1 MTFNPLYCSGVDA
14 RGHQCH
20 CRRHVPSP
28 TDPTT
33 CTCVHPEGYHPELST
48 PLTPAAQPNATP
60 SSIVAKWMAPA
71 MTATPAPA
79 STQLVASSSKSKPV
93 SSQQVVPLGGPSAS
107 SAKAVAF
114 AETSSGLKRKRVVSD
129 DATGPA
135 PSKKS
140 KTKKKTRGEGEILA
154 LGQVVIVP
162 TEPIDEKGSLYELP
176 KKTMISL
183 YESRGLAVNGLRK
196 PYSIDRRL
204 SAEEM
209 DGWLR
214 GDFVS
219 FFQYLDR
226 WYKANPTAS
235 PPVFHWKLLIQ
246 DSKTLT
252 VSSSLNPD
260 GAEVTRYFGQNSK
273 AAARTIYLA
282 PSHPISAA
290 VWDHAE
296 GWKMDVEPE
305 PEYMDS
311 ESDTASTEP
320 SSESEGSWV
329 NPDGDD
335 ASRHAACNSDVGKG
349 MGQAATSP
357 VLSISSTED
366 TAPGAPYTQN
376 ASTSVRHSPRL
387 DPWTPFSTI
396 YKHFVSW
403 DPADIEVDADYW
415 SRDYYS

>member
-33 CTCVHPEGYHPELST
+33 CTCVHPGRVSSRAQHTIDT
-48 PLTPAAQPNATP
+48 PPHNPMPLLHLLLP
-60 SSIVAKWMAPA
+60 SGWLPA

-93 SSQQVVPLGGPSAS
+93 SSQQVVP
-107 SAKAVAF
+107 
-114 AETSSGLKRKRVVSD
+114 GLKRKRVVSD

-176 KKTMISL
+176 KENDDII
-183 YESRGLAVNGLRK
+183 

-282 PSHPISAA
+282 TPISAA